1 MGHVEHLAERILF
14 LGGDVEMKLAGPVEQ
29 ICEPQ
34 AMLSKAA
41 QMEEQSAKD
50 YNQMA
55 LACSA
60 NADAT
65 TKQIFEQLVNDEES
79 HFDIFDQ
86 QMENIRKF
94 GPNYLALQSFG
105 QAPGPPAAS

>member
-1 MGHVEHLAERILF
+1 MEHLAERILF